1 MPNVA
6 KKGDLSSG
14 HSCFAPAP
22 INKGLSANVFING
35 KSCALKGS
43 GFSPHVCGLES
54 HSGTVS
60 SGSKTVFVNEKPIAR
75 VMDKVKCQ
83 GVDSQVIITG
93 SEDVYSGENIDGT

>member
-1 MPNVA
+1 MPNIA

-22 INKGLSANVFING
+22 VDNSLSSNVFVNG
-35 KSCALKGS
+35 KPCALEGS
-43 GFSPHVCGLES
+43 GFKPHVCGLES

-60 SGSKTVFVNEKPIAR
+60 SGSETVFVNDTPVAR

-83 GVDSQVIITG
+83 GMDSQVIITG
-93 SEDVYSGENIDGT
+93 SEDVYADEG